1 MKHKNEFLHCFVLF
15 VAHCIYWFT
24 N

>member
-1 MKHKNEFLHCFVLF
+1 MHKNEFLHCFVLF
-15 VAHCIYWFT
+15 VVHCTYWFA